1 MKTTI
6 ISTTIA
12 FIACLQTVS
21 AAYWTVR
28 YRNEP
33 FQNGRYAA
41 EYEYWGT
48 NLTYGEDFG
57 RTVLAC
63 SYSASHLNKAFLLNS
78 VPEAYWGCGEPNKEP
93 RFSPMVSAV
102 GSDTE
107 LYALAVQ
114 FDVDVPCALIEY
126 GTGYKTY
133 ICSENMPVVNK
144 PSVVDNTTVSTR
156 TDSITFSTTL
166 AQTATATQETT
177 SQETTSQVTTA
188 QETTTQK
195 TTTSKPTA
203 TDAPCKAGYRGKR
216 NGKGPNGAC
225 CSHSDDCLDTC
236 VSGICGVSP

>member
-6 ISTTIA
+6 ILTTIA
-12 FIACLQTVS
+12 FVACLQTVS

-28 YRNEP
+28 YRNKP
-33 FQNGRYAA
+33 LKNGRYSA

-48 NLTYGEDFG
+48 DINTVNEFG
-57 RTVLAC
+57 HTVLAC
-63 SYSASHLNKAFLLNS
+63 SYAAGHLNQTSLFNS
-78 VPEAYWGCGEPNKEP
+78 VPKAFWGCGEPNKEP

-114 FDVDVPCALIEY
+114 FEDDIPCVLIEY

-133 ICSENMPVVNK
+133 ICSEYMPVVNR
-144 PSVVDNTTVSTR
+144 PSVDDNTTVTTR

-177 SQETTSQVTTA
+177 AQETTA
-188 QETTTQK
+188 QETNNEK
-195 TTTSKPTA
+195 TTTSKPTP
-203 TDAPCKAGYRGKR
+203 TDAPCKSGYRGKR
-216 NGKGPNGAC
+216 NGKGPNGTC

-236 VSGICGVSP
+236 VSGTCGVSP